1 MQVWLYILLRLRNN
15 LWRGTDNKCI
25 ENKITHTFEIW
36 KITTKIWSQIG
47 SFFNVYMY
55 MLLIEWNMTFRAY
68 VSDFLSMKL
77 ITEGNIVNHSIDMFS
92 MYITACS
99 WEV

>member
-1 MQVWLYILLRLRNN
+1 
-15 LWRGTDNKCI
+15 
-25 ENKITHTFEIW
+25 
-36 KITTKIWSQIG
+36 
-47 SFFNVYMY
+47 MY

-77 ITEGNIVNHSIDMFS
+77 IAEGNIVNHSIYMFS